1 MTQLDTEKR
10 ITTLEVLFKAEKT
23 ALEEKI
29 EKLESEITTLK
40 KRVGAYDTLA
50 AKAGGAFMA
59 LLALGTALTLGFE
72 KAMHIL
78 KQMFKAG
85 GGQ

>member
-1 MTQLDTEKR
+1 MNQLEIEKR
-10 ITTLEVLFKAEKT
+10 ITTLEVGFRAEKA
-23 ALEEKI
+23 ALEQKI
-29 EKLESEITTLK
+29 ENLESEIVTLK
-40 KRVGAYDTLA
+40 KRVSAYDTLA

-85 GGQ
+85 GAQ